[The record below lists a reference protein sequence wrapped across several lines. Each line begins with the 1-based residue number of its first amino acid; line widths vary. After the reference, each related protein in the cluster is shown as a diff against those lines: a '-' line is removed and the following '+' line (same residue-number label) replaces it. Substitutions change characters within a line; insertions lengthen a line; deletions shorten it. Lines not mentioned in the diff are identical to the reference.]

1 LAWPLYGERQSG
13 EIMTDK
19 PHSTARVVTETSLAV
34 PSHLWLLMLA
44 PVAAILDSMVSVPA
58 GVVFFCAALAI
69 VPFAMLIVQ
78 GTEQVAVRTGATIG
92 GLLNAT
98 FGNLPELII
107 AFTALRAGLLDMVR
121 ASIVGALL
129 GNLLVALGLSFL
141 LGGLRH
147 HSQQYNPNA
156 VRAFSSVMVLAW
168 ISLALPSAFH
178 RAVELESYQI
188 HHATLDFV
196 VAIVLLGL
204 YGLFL
209 LYSLR
214 THPETFA
221 ELNATES
228 DEDAGEHPS
237 VARGVATL
245 LVASIGAAWMSEIL
259 VGAAEQAGHS
269 LGMSYMFMGVIVLAL
284 VGGAAESGSAIA
296 MGRANR
302 VDLSIGI
309 AMGSCVQIALFVAPV
324 LVLVAPAMGQA
335 HFQLVFSQAEMWMLF
350 GAVLLGATVATTGQS
365 DWFKGAQLLALYLV
379 IAAVLYLIPAPTQ

>member
-1 LAWPLYGERQSG
+1 
-13 EIMTDK
+13 
-19 PHSTARVVTETSLAV
+19 
-34 PSHLWLLMLA
+34 
-44 PVAAILDSMVSVPA
+44 
-58 GVVFFCAALAI
+58 
-69 VPFAMLIVQ
+69 VQ
-78 GTEQVAVRTGATIG
+78 GTEQVAVHTGSTIG

-107 AFTALRAGLLDMVR
+107 TMAALRAGLLEMVR

-129 GNLLVALGLSFL
+129 ANLLMALGFSFL

-147 HSQQYNPNA
+147 HSQEYNPNA
-156 VRAFSSVMVLAW
+156 IRAFSSTMVLAW

-178 RAVELESYQI
+178 RALETEP
-188 HHATLDFV
+188 HLGVHATLDLV
-196 VAIVLLGL
+196 VAVVLLGL

-221 ELNATES
+221 ELNTPAMHE
-228 DEDAGEHPS
+228 EIGGHPS
-237 VARGVATL
+237 IGRGVATL
-245 LVASIGAAWMSEIL
+245 LVASLGAAWMSEIL
-259 VGAAEQAGHS
+259 VGAAEQAGQS
-269 LGMSYMFMGVIVLAL
+269 LGMSQMFMGVIVLAL

-309 AMGSCVQIALFVAPV
+309 AMGSCVQIALFVAPI
-324 LVLVAPAMGQA
+324 LVLVAPAMGQPQ
-335 HFQLVFSQAEMWMLF
+335 FRLVFSQAEMWMLF

-365 DWFKGAQLLALYLV
+365 NWFKGVQLLALYLI
-379 IAAVLYLIPAPTQ
+379 IAAILYLIPAATP